1 MIPSRRLLAAACLSF
16 LLAACKPPETAVQ
29 RGDRT
34 QTLELGNLTE
44 PTDLDPQVINSSQ
57 DFNIVFTLLEGLTTP
72 DAKDLHPTPGA
83 AQSWDIS
90 PDATVY
96 TFHLRPN
103 AKWSDGAPVTADDF
117 LFSYRR
123 MLSPKLASEYS
134 YMLYVMKN
142 AEAYNKG
149 KITDFD
155 AVGVKALDRLTLQIT
170 LNAPTAY
177 FLSLVGHHSWFP
189 VPRQAIEKAASAAHV
204 GAEDR
209 GSRWT
214 RPENYVGNGP
224 FVLKEWK
231 TNQVIRVEKSPTYW
245 DADKILLH
253 GINFY
258 PIESVD
264 TEERAFPRGPAPHHL
279 HVPAG

>member
-1 MIPSRRLLAAACLSF
+1 MIYSRRLLLAAAACLSF
-16 LLAACKPPETAVQ
+16 LLAACKPPETAVR

-44 PTDLDPQVINSSQ
+44 PTDLDPQVINSQQ

-90 PDATVY
+90 ADGTVY

-103 AKWSDGAPVTADDF
+103 AKWSDGAPVNADDF
-117 LFSYRR
+117 LFAYRR

-142 AEAYNKG
+142 AENYNKG
-149 KITDFD
+149 KVTDFNT
-155 AVGVKALDRLTLQIT
+155 VGVKALDPLTLQIT
-170 LNAPTAY
+170 LNSPTAY

-189 VPRQAIEKAASAAHV
+189 IARQA
-204 GAEDR
+204 
-209 GSRWT
+209 
-214 RPENYVGNGP
+214 
-224 FVLKEWK
+224 
-231 TNQVIRVEKSPTYW
+231 VEKT
-245 DADKILLH
+245 A
-253 GINFY
+253 
-258 PIESVD
+258 
-264 TEERAFPRGPAPHHL
+264 TAGPAPSRRVFWWRPERCADAAIAAVRAVRPGAIETTEQARWVAAGHAHAACSSRMPGGPPRGTGRW
-279 HVPAG
+279 VPCSGWR

>member
-1 MIPSRRLLAAACLSF
+1 MISSRRLFSTACLLL

-83 AQSWDIS
+83 AQGWDIS
-90 PDATVY
+90 PDGTVY

-117 LFSYRR
+117 LFAYRR

-142 AEAYNKG
+142 AEAYNTG
-149 KITDFD
+149 QTH
-155 AVGVKALDRLTLQIT
+155 RLQRRR
-170 LNAPTAY
+170 
-177 FLSLVGHHSWFP
+177 
-189 VPRQAIEKAASAAHV
+189 RQ
-204 GAEDR
+204 
-209 GSRWT
+209 GSR
-214 RPENYVGNGP
+214 P
-224 FVLKEWK
+224 
-231 TNQVIRVEKSPTYW
+231 S
-245 DADKILLH
+245 DAPDH
-253 GINFY
+253 
-258 PIESVD
+258 P
-264 TEERAFPRGPAPHHL
+264 ERAHRLFPLARRAPFL
-279 HVPAG
+279 VSPRAAGGRKSSGGGARRHR